1 MYLLIEYKICKG
13 GDGKF
18 IVTFLIAYLALFPV
32 PVNVVENQP
41 ILATVIFCLAVNKIN
56 IFTAIQKLFDNEYIS
71 INV

>member
-1 MYLLIEYKICKG
+1 MYLLIEYEICKG

-32 PVNVVENQP
+32 LVNVVENQP
-41 ILATVIFCLAVNKIN
+41 ILATAIFCLAVNKIN

-71 INV
+71 LNV